1 MTYMRDGRNWKKSS
15 ADSLLPPFAS
25 DHYMTTT
32 QAKERLLAR
41 QEELLGDMRRLG
53 EDAREAKQ
61 TDVEDPI
68 DAVESSENQAL
79 NFRIDTVASEELK
92 QVQAAL
98 QRVEDGTYGTCV
110 DCGRS
115 ISDARLEA
123 LPWTPYCVED
133 SEKHQSESA
142 AKQASVRTSSE

>member
-1 MTYMRDGRNWKKSS
+1 
-15 ADSLLPPFAS
+15 
-25 DHYMTTT
+25 MTTT
-32 QAKERLLAR
+32 QAKERLLSR
-41 QEELLGDMRRLG
+41 EKELLRDMRRLG
-53 EDAREAKQ
+53 DDAREAKE

-79 NFRIDTVASEELK
+79 NFRMGTVASEELK

-98 QRVEDGTYGTCV
+98 QRIEEGTYGTCL

-115 ISDARLEA
+115 IGDARLEA

-133 SEKHQSESA
+133 GENRQRNA
-142 AKQASVRTSSE
+142 GARQASVRTSSE

>member
-1 MTYMRDGRNWKKSS
+1 MRDGRNWKKSS
-15 ADSLLPPFAS
+15 GDDLLAVFAS
-25 DHYMTTT
+25 YDYMTTT

-41 QEELLGDMRRLG
+41 EEELLRDMRRLG
-53 EDAREAKQ
+53 DDAREAKE
-61 TDVEDPI
+61 TEVEDPI

-79 NFRIDTVASEELK
+79 NFRMGTVASEELQ

-110 DCGRS
+110 DCGRT

-133 SEKHQSESA
+133 SEKHQREA
-142 AKQASVRTSSE
+142 GAKQASVRTSSE

>member
-1 MTYMRDGRNWKKSS
+1 MRGAGGLTSIDY
-15 ADSLLPPFAS
+15 LPPLFAS
-25 DHYMTTT
+25 DGYMTTT

-41 QEELLGDMRRLG
+41 EQELLRDMRRLG
-53 EDAREAKQ
+53 DDAREAKE
-61 TDVEDPI
+61 TEVEDPI
-68 DAVESSENQAL
+68 DAVASAENQAL
-79 NFRIDTVASEELK
+79 NFRMDTVASEELG

-98 QRVEDGTYGTCV
+98 QRIEEGTYGTCL

-133 SEKHQSESA
+133 SEKHQRESA
-142 AKQASVRTSSE
+142 AKQAYVRTSSE

>member
-1 MTYMRDGRNWKKSS
+1 
-15 ADSLLPPFAS
+15 
-25 DHYMTTT
+25 MTTT

-41 QEELLGDMRRLG
+41 EQELLRDMRRLG
-53 EDAREAKQ
+53 DDAREAKETQ
-61 TDVEDPI
+61 VEDSI
-68 DAVESSENQAL
+68 DAVGSSENQAL
-79 NFRIDTVASEELK
+79 NFRMDTVASEELA

-110 DCGRS
+110 DCGRA

-133 SEKHQSESA
+133 AEKHQRGA
-142 AKQASVRTSSE
+142 DAQQASIRTTSE

>member
-1 MTYMRDGRNWKKSS
+1 MRGAGGLTSIDY
-15 ADSLLPPFAS
+15 LPPLFAS
-25 DHYMTTT
+25 DGYMTTT

-41 QEELLGDMRRLG
+41 EQELLRDMRRLG
-53 EDAREAKQ
+53 DDAREAKE
-61 TDVEDPI
+61 TEVEDPI

-79 NFRIDTVASEELK
+79 NFRMDTVASEELG

-98 QRVEDGTYGTCV
+98 QRIEDGSYGTCL

-133 SEKHQSESA
+133 SEKHQRESA